1 MYVQK
6 DRMMISRNLRHLRL
20 VVAVADTGS
29 LTLAADQLHVSQ
41 PAVTQAI
48 GKLER
53 ESGGILFDRTRQG
66 LFVTPRG
73 AALIRRLKRAFALL
87 DPALG
92 DVSPRLRL
100 TATSAQLQALV
111 AVHETE
117 NFTLAARRLGLAQPT
132 VHRAVSQLEQEA
144 GRSLFERTAYGMVPS
159 RQTRALVGAVMLSF
173 RELDQAEA
181 DLSELDGGDG
191 GHTVVGALPLAR
203 SVLLPQALS
212 LFRLDRPHPPLRVV
226 DGRYDELLG
235 GLRRGDLDVIVGAL
249 RQPPPIG
256 DIIQEELFVDQIT
269 FLAGNHHPLV
279 GQRNIGRDKLRRA
292 SWVVPQRGTPSRE
305 QFDRFFADGPPP
317 ASIIEGGSI
326 LLMRGI
332 LDSSNHLGCI
342 SGMQAKAEVTRGLVS
357 EIHVTQD
364 FPGRPI
370 GLTYRASWSPTQA
383 QNQLLERLRAVA
395 KSQTK

>member
-1 MYVQK
+1 
-6 DRMMISRNLRHLRL
+6 MISRNLRHLRL

-29 LTLAADQLHVSQ
+29 LTLAAEQLHVSQ

-73 AALIRRLKRAFALL
+73 AALISRLKRAFALL

-117 NFTLAARRLGLAQPT
+117 NFTLAARRLELAQPT

-212 LFRLDRPHPPLRVV
+212 LFRLDRPHHPLRVI

-249 RQPPPIG
+249 RQPAPIG

-279 GQRNIGRDKLRRA
+279 GQRDIGRDQLRQA

-357 EIHVTQD
+357 EIHVAQD

-370 GLTYRASWSPTQA
+370 GLTYRASWSPTRA
-383 QNQLLERLRAVA
+383 QNQLLERLREVA
-395 KSQTK
+395 KSQAK

>member
-1 MYVQK
+1 
-6 DRMMISRNLRHLRL
+6 MISRNLRHLRL

-29 LTLAADQLHVSQ
+29 LTLAAEQLHVSQ

-48 GKLER
+48 GKLGR

-73 AALIRRLKRAFALL
+73 AALISRLKRAFALL

-212 LFRLDRPHPPLRVV
+212 LFRLDRPHHPLRVI

-235 GLRRGDLDVIVGAL
+235 GLRRGDLDVIVCAL
-249 RQPPPIG
+249 RQPAPIG

-279 GQRNIGRDKLRRA
+279 GQRDIGRDQLRQA

-305 QFDRFFADGPPP
+305 QFDRFFANGPPP

-357 EIHVTQD
+357 EIHVAQD

-370 GLTYRASWSPTQA
+370 GLTYRASWSPTRA
-383 QNQLLERLRAVA
+383 QNQLLERLREVA
-395 KSQTK
+395 KSQAK

>member
-1 MYVQK
+1 
-6 DRMMISRNLRHLRL
+6 MISRNLRHLRL

-29 LTLAADQLHVSQ
+29 LTLAAEQLHVSQ

-53 ESGGILFDRTRQG
+53 ESGGVLFDRTRQG

-73 AALIRRLKRAFALL
+73 AALISRLKRAFALL

-212 LFRLDRPHPPLRVV
+212 LFRLDRPHHPLRVI

-249 RQPPPIG
+249 RQPAPIG

-279 GQRNIGRDKLRRA
+279 GQRDIGRDQLRQA

-326 LLMRGI
+326 LLMRGV

-357 EIHVTQD
+357 EIHVAQD

-370 GLTYRASWSPTQA
+370 GLTYRASWSPTRA
-383 QNQLLERLRAVA
+383 QNQLLERLREVA
-395 KSQTK
+395 KSQAK

>member
-1 MYVQK
+1 
-6 DRMMISRNLRHLRL
+6 MISRNLRHLRL

-29 LTLAADQLHVSQ
+29 LTLAAEQLHVSQ

-73 AALIRRLKRAFALL
+73 AALISRLKRAFALL

-117 NFTLAARRLGLAQPT
+117 NFTLAARRLELAQPT

-212 LFRLDRPHPPLRVV
+212 LFRLDRPHHPLRVI

-249 RQPPPIG
+249 RQPAPIG

-279 GQRNIGRDKLRRA
+279 GQRDIGRDQLRQA

-305 QFDRFFADGPPP
+305 QFDRFFANGPPP

-357 EIHVTQD
+357 EIHVAQD

-370 GLTYRASWSPTQA
+370 GLTYRASWSPTRA
-383 QNQLLERLRAVA
+383 QNQLLERLREVA
-395 KSQTK
+395 KSQAK

>member
-1 MYVQK
+1 
-6 DRMMISRNLRHLRL
+6 MISRNLRHLRL

-73 AALIRRLKRAFALL
+73 AALIRRFKRAFALL

-212 LFRLDRPHPPLRVV
+212 LFRLDRPHHPLRVV

>member
-1 MYVQK
+1 
-6 DRMMISRNLRHLRL
+6 MISRNLRHLRL

-212 LFRLDRPHPPLRVV
+212 LFRLDRPHHPLRVV